1 MSRWAHWSRGTEEK
15 GKSFNSFLKEDLPNT
30 GNPSAAMGP
39 AERAASLGL
48 QSNGKGGYIDPNTGQ
63 VVART
68 VNNELIFYDS
78 NRATGGAISD
88 SSGGAAL
95 TQAQPSWADPL
106 TGMLTTPPSKAETPS
121 EIAAIPDPTPAT
133 APFGYNAFMKQKKMA
148 AYQQNA
154 VDPQPSRVTPDEMQ
168 QGDADQQQAFAA
180 EESLGEARMGDA
192 LRRLQREKGVDPAGL
207 QARIGEAPPSS
218 IKANVEKAR
227 AQQQVQAQPTAPQV
241 QQKDTQ
247 TPAQPSIAKPTGASG
262 RMASAD
268 LSKIPPEHRDVDF
281 IDLPKVKDIIDAK
294 KSGEELPD
302 EFKDAITH
310 RRDVLRRNPNAE
322 GGDNIS
328 SLSMRDLSKVIKS
341 TQDVEKVERET
352 DDTPP
357 LKDRFVDDNGR
368 AIGRRADH
376 IWDSTPHLTELP
388 GESASMQ
395 AIHGLLS
402 NPDLHQYAEYLGTKP
417 GSREWKKLPEEAQK
431 AIQEYYDSISDVLPT
446 SHLTGSKWE
455 ISSAK
460 QARHILNN
468 LQEQFPDG
476 IPQMDIMKPY
486 ETTRDEA
493 MRLTNIPRE
502 NWDNTYDDMY
512 KAFIDKIGGESQLGR
527 VISAKGRNVR
537 DVYDPTDISLF
548 QHGKHDEIMDELN
561 KRLDKIQA
569 SGEDGLSDGEIE
581 SLIRTM
587 NDYKKELLQSGMMRN
602 ISLKQV
608 AGNQPGTYK
617 EVRSDAEMPEV
628 EFDAENF
635 GIDFGFGPR
644 SVQAARGGE
653 FTDVLDFNNQG
664 VNFPFIV
671 GGKKMNVP
679 IIPHPGG
686 GPGSHN
692 PFSTAGS
699 TKSEPTMQGG
709 GAKMGAIPI
718 TSWFDESLNTY
729 SDGLLDKVGALH
741 DHLGVD
747 EKGKMSGFSDE
758 DKSYWIDMMEQ
769 IRNHQGKIQLPEGA
783 FPMMGEDM
791 DFGGYLGGLSELDDM
806 IHSGRSPGDDFG
818 DDEGLN
824 DSQLNDG
831 MFKNISRETRDK
843 IRERYGAIPFSQV
856 RQKMRT
862 KIRSLRYLRL
872 LQELENAGPETFNK
886 FFQEKIYNP
895 ANKILDLASPHYKA
909 S

>member
-1 MSRWAHWSRGTEEK
+1 MSRWAHWSKGTEEK
-15 GKSFNSFLKEDLPNT
+15 GLSLKTFLENT

-39 AERAASLGL
+39 AERARQLGL
-48 QSNGKGGYIDPNTGQ
+48 QSNGKGGYIDPATGQ
-63 VVART
+63 VTART
-68 VNNELIFYDS
+68 VNGELVFYDN

-88 SSGGAAL
+88 GSGGAEL

-106 TGMLTTPPSKAETPS
+106 TGMLTTPPSKAESPS
-121 EIAAIPDPTPAT
+121 EIAAIPDATPAT

-154 VDPQPSRVTPDEMQ
+154 VEPQLSRGTPDEIEQENQEAEQ
-168 QGDADQQQAFAA
+168 QAEMGDAGEQPAFAA
-180 EESLGEARMGDA
+180 EDVIREEDGLDPEGLAKRLGNGRPQTM
-192 LRRLQREKGVDPAGL
+192 RTMVD
-207 QARIGEAPPSS
+207 
-218 IKANVEKAR
+218 KAR
-227 AQQQVQAQPTAPQV
+227 SLQTAPQV
-241 QQKDTQ
+241 QQKNTQ
-247 TPAQPSIAKPTGASG
+247 TPAQPSAAS

-268 LSKIPPEHRDVDF
+268 LSKIPAEHRDDDF
-281 IDLPKVKDIIDAK
+281 IDKPSVKDIIAAK
-294 KSGEELPD
+294 RDGEELPD

-310 RRDVLRRNPNAE
+310 RRDVLRKNPDAA
-322 GGDNIS
+322 GGDNVS
-328 SLSMRDLSKVIKS
+328 SLSQRALSKVLK
-341 TQDVEKVERET
+341 TTPDPEPVERET
-352 DDTPP
+352 DPTPP
-357 LKDRFVDDNGR
+357 QADNYVDDEGR
-368 AIGRRADH
+368 PIGRRADH

-402 NPDLHQYAEYLGTKP
+402 NPDLHQYAEHLGVKP
-417 GSREWKKLPEEAQK
+417 GSKEWKKLPEEAQE
-431 AIQEYYDSISDVLPT
+431 AIQGYYDSISDVLPT

-455 ISSAK
+455 LSSAK
-460 QARHILNN
+460 QARHIFDN
-468 LQEQFPDG
+468 LREQFPDG

-486 ETTRDEA
+486 EATRDEA
-493 MRLTNIPRE
+493 MRLTSIPRE

-512 KAFIDKIGGESQLGR
+512 QALIDKIGGDSQLGR

-537 DVYDPTDISLF
+537 DVYDPTDISLV
-548 QHGKHDEIMDELN
+548 QHGKHDEIMEELG
-561 KRLDKIQA
+561 KRLEKIQA

-581 SLIRTM
+581 SLIRTV
-587 NDYKKELLQSGMMRN
+587 NDYKKELLESGAMRN

-644 SVQAARGGE
+644 SVQASRGGE

-664 VNFPFIV
+664 VNFPFKV

-699 TKSEPTMQGG
+699 TKSEPTMEGG

-729 SDGLLDKVGALH
+729 SDGLLDKVGGLH
-741 DHLGVD
+741 EHLGVD

-758 DKSYWIDMMEQ
+758 DKEYWMNMMEQ
-769 IRNHQGKIQLPEGA
+769 ARNHEGNIKLPDGP
-783 FPMMGEDM
+783 FSMMGEDT
-791 DFGGYLGGLSELDDM
+791 DFGGWLDGIRGLDDM
-806 IHSGRSPGDDFG
+806 IHQGRSPGDDFG

-824 DSQLNDG
+824 DSQMNDG
-831 MFKNISRETRDK
+831 MFKNISREARDK
-843 IRERYGAIPFSQV
+843 IREQYGAIPFSQA

-862 KIRSLRYLRL
+862 KLRSLRYLRL
-872 LQELENAGPETFNK
+872 MQELENAGPETFNR
-886 FFQEKIYNP
+886 FFQERIHNP

-909 S
+909 Y